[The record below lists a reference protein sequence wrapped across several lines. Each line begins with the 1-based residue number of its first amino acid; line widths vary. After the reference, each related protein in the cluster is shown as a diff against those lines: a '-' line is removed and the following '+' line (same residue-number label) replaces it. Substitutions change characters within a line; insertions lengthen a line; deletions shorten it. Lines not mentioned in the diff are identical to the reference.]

1 MSRRL
6 RFFCAVAAGC
16 ALAAPAVAVAAPDV
30 SRCAPTPADTFGP
43 FGRGTPPHRAKI
55 GSGHVLSG
63 IVLSVLDC
71 RPIRGARVEL
81 WQSNRNG
88 RYTRAT
94 SGTVITDRAGRFR
107 FEGPYPSSYEGR
119 EGHIHIRVVAPL
131 HLPLLSRYVPAKG
144 ARRSSVRLVLEP
156 DEL

>member
-1 MSRRL
+1 
-6 RFFCAVAAGC
+6 
-16 ALAAPAVAVAAPDV
+16 
-30 SRCAPTPADTFGP
+30 
-43 FGRGTPPHRAKI
+43 
-55 GSGHVLSG
+55 
-63 IVLSVLDC
+63 VLDC